1 MREKTIHIDYKDWRL
16 DVFCTYMPRGG
27 TSLVCLHGLESNR
40 NMFSALEELCV
51 HRKFSTVYIDLIGF
65 GKSSKPDDFP
75 YTIEDQAAVMDLVF
89 EKLGLQKFCLIGH
102 GLGGMVG
109 TLLLEPWR
117 SSLLGFINMEGA
129 FALKDCKDIERF
141 ADMDSKGYENHQAS
155 LETSPDPSAALRRQW
170 LRTTPDYVF
179 QKTTKSMLDLSR
191 SEKLIPLFAA
201 SPVHKVFVYGERN
214 AFKKDALPANA
225 PTAKIPN
232 AGHYMLTDNLEST
245 TRLIDD
251 YLS

>member
-1 MREKTIHIDYKDWRL
+1 MREKTIHIEYKQWKL

-51 HRKFSTVYIDLIGF
+51 RRKFSTVYIDLIGF
-65 GKSSKPDDFP
+65 GKSSKPEDFP
-75 YTIEDQAAVMDLVF
+75 YDITDQAAVMDKVF
-89 EKLGLQKFCLIGH
+89 EELGLQKFCLIGH

-129 FALKDCKDIERF
+129 FTLKDCEDIERF
-141 ADMDSKGYENHQAS
+141 AEMSSEEYESYQAS

-179 QKTTKSMLDLSR
+179 QKTAQSMVEWSR
-191 SEKLIPLFAA
+191 SEKLIPLFTA

-214 AFKKDALPANA
+214 AFKKDALPTNV
-225 PTAKIPN
+225 PTAKIPD
-232 AGHYMLTDNLEST
+232 AGHYMLTDNLEAT
-245 TRLIDD
+245 ARVIDD